1 MKISVFVYRF
11 LKKEPSYIHEDT
23 LLNST
28 MNEVAITFYPMG
40 VPPVVL
46 TCEVAKTISQKTK
59 GLMYRSSLPKEK
71 GMLFP
76 FWFSWYRIF
85 WMKNVSIP
93 LDIIFINKEFKVVSI
108 IEAHADVGI
117 FNKKYWA
124 CGFGKYVVECNKGFC
139 KNHRISLGTNIIFK

>member
-1 MKISVFVYRF
+1 
-11 LKKEPSYIHEDT
+11 
-23 LLNST
+23 
-28 MNEVAITFYPMG
+28 MNEVTITFNPSG
-40 VPPVVL
+40 APSVVL

-76 FWFSWYRIF
+76 FWFSWYRTF

-108 IEAHADVGI
+108 FEAPANVGI
-117 FNKKYWA
+117 FNKKFYTS
-124 CGFGKYVVECNKGFC
+124 GFGKYVIECNSGFC
-139 KNHRISLGTNIIFK
+139 KNHQISLGTNISFK